1 MTFNF
6 LGPGLTVNVEA
17 KVKEQIILDS
27 SGHKKI
33 IYLRRPYM
41 KNARW
46 VRLADDLTRGITNG
60 DYPLDSYLP
69 TEMELCEKYNV
80 SRYTVRLAL
89 ADLTRMG
96 LIKRW
101 PRLGSKVVSVGFD
114 ETYAHTYT
122 SFADIDGLSSTHKR
136 VVQGTQECVVDH
148 ALAKRLECE
157 RYLRFLRFSNVRT
170 NPTDNGKPVVWTA
183 VYVNAAYSRLPDL
196 ARLNPL
202 VLLSTLIEKEY
213 GEKCLEVVQK
223 ISAVP
228 LPAEAAMY
236 LDAQV
241 GSPCLRILRHYMGI
255 KRNILE
261 ISESYHP
268 GDRYALTMNMR
279 ANR

>member
-1 MTFNF
+1 
-6 LGPGLTVNVEA
+6 
-17 KVKEQIILDS
+17 
-27 SGHKKI
+27 
-33 IYLRRPYM
+33 
-41 KNARW
+41 
-46 VRLADDLTRGITNG
+46 
-60 DYPLDSYLP
+60 
-69 TEMELCEKYNV
+69 
-80 SRYTVRLAL
+80 
-89 ADLTRMG
+89 MG

-122 SFADIDGLSSTHKR
+122 SFADIDGLSSHTKELSRELRNVLLTTHWQR
-136 VVQGTQECVVDH
+136 DWNARGICASCV
-148 ALAKRLECE
+148 
-157 RYLRFLRFSNVRT
+157 FLMSEPI
-170 NPTDNGKPVVWTA
+170 PTDNGKPVVWTA

-255 KRNILE
+255 KRDILQ

>member
-1 MTFNF
+1 
-6 LGPGLTVNVEA
+6 
-17 KVKEQIILDS
+17 
-27 SGHKKI
+27 
-33 IYLRRPYM
+33 M

-101 PRLGSKVVSVGFD
+101 PRLD

-148 ALAKRLECE
+148 VLAKRLECE
-157 RYLRFLRFSNVRT
+157 RYLRFLR
-170 NPTDNGKPVVWTA
+170 
-183 VYVNAAYSRLPDL
+183 
-196 ARLNPL
+196 
-202 VLLSTLIEKEY
+202 
-213 GEKCLEVVQK
+213 
-223 ISAVP
+223 
-228 LPAEAAMY
+228 
-236 LDAQV
+236 
-241 GSPCLRILRHYMGI
+241 
-255 KRNILE
+255 
-261 ISESYHP
+261 
-268 GDRYALTMNMR
+268 
-279 ANR
+279 